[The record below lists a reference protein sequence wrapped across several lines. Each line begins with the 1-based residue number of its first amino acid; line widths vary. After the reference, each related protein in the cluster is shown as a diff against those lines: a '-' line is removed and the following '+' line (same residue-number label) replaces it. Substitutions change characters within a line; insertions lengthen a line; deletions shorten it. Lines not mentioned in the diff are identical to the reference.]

1 MFKFNI
7 KYFLLAFLL
16 FWVEVYID
24 LYVHDPFIRPSF
36 GDFLI
41 VIFLYCF
48 LKSFIKIPVMTAA
61 LVTLFIAYAIEV
73 SQYFYFV
80 YAMGWGNSHLAR
92 AIFGTTFQWSD
103 LLMYTLGIL
112 LVIEVERRLT
122 KRSIN
127 KMYRQNST
135 N

>member
-1 MFKFNI
+1 MFKFDVR
-7 KYFLLAFLL
+7 YFTVAFLL
-16 FWVEVYID
+16 FWVEVHID

-48 LKSFIKIPVMTAA
+48 FKSFLNTPVMATALA
-61 LVTLFIAYAIEV
+61 TLFIAYAIEV
-73 SQYFYFV
+73 SQYFHFV

-112 LVIEVERRLT
+112 LVIELERRRV
-122 KRSIN
+122 KRSIS
-127 KMYRQNST
+127 KMYQQNPSK
-135 N
+135 